1 MLTNEFRERLSGL
14 TAKHGGR
21 VGFDAPLKEH
31 TTIGIGGTADAWYE
45 PFSPEELREAKIL
58 FSDMGVRTVMAGNA
72 SNILFPDGRLEAV
85 VINLSAPTFKEK
97 NFEGEKLTVGSGAP
111 LGGVISDCCKAGLG
125 GFEGLVGIPGT
136 IGGALKMNAGYKTTI
151 SDLLERAL
159 VMTCSG
165 ELKWMDKTE
174 LVFGY
179 RSSSFAEGDII
190 LEAVFGLE
198 RGNAEDLAAVLKNNF
213 REKME
218 KQPLDKKTLGS
229 VFKNP
234 TGSTYKSAQMI
245 DLAGFRGKRRGG
257 AGVTEKHANFIENA
271 GGAKAA
277 DVTALISE
285 IRNTVRTRF
294 AVELETEIEIL

>member
-1 MLTNEFRERLSGL
+1 MLTNEFRERLNAL
-14 TAKHGGR
+14 AAKHGGR

-45 PFSPEELREAKIL
+45 PFSPEELHCARSL

-72 SNILFPDGRLEAV
+72 SNMLFPDGCLEAV
-85 VINLSAPTFKEK
+85 VINLSAPTFREK
-97 NFEGEKLTVGSGAP
+97 SVEGDKLTVGSGAP
-111 LGGVISDCCKAGLG
+111 LGGVISDCCKAGLA

-151 SDLLERAL
+151 SDLLERVL
-159 VMTCSG
+159 VMTGCG
-165 ELKWMDKTE
+165 ELKWMEKSD

-179 RSSSFAEGDII
+179 RSSSFAENDMI
-190 LEAVFGLE
+190 LEAVFALG
-198 RGNAEDLAAVLKNNF
+198 RGNAEDLVAALKENF

-218 KQPLDKKTLGS
+218 KQPLDKRTLGS

-234 TGSTYKSAQMI
+234 LGSTYKSAQMI
-245 DLAGFRGKRRGG
+245 DMAGFRGKRRGG

-277 DVTALISE
+277 DVKALISE